1 MPTLILGKGI
11 EPLQFGMSTEK
22 VQEVFGAPEDTYEK
36 TDTPSWYYYEPHSIA
51 LYFDENKKLRS
62 IAVKHDSSIVR
73 GIDFYG
79 QTEEEL
85 QQSIESLDIGV
96 LEAGYVQS
104 GGRMKDFSVPSAGLF
119 FQLRHGFVY
128 RVRIEAVPPQASV
141 Q

>member
-85 QQSIESLDIGV
+85 QQSIESLDFEGFQKQKLANAI
-96 LEAGYVQS
+96 E
-104 GGRMKDFSVPSAGLF
+104 SAHDMDELNLF
-119 FQLRHGFVY
+119 
-128 RVRIEAVPPQASV
+128 
-141 Q
+141 